1 MSWLSSILK
10 VAAPVAGVAVGAS
23 NPLLG
28 GLIGAAGGVADV
40 IGAEQ
45 AKQDAKKKAAE
56 AKAANEAR
64 YRQALGLYSDA
75 RTRALDLNSQ
85 VSKQDIADINAN
97 FDALSS
103 STAAS
108 LAARGMG
115 NTTIVPT
122 VMQGITRDRT
132 AALNAANDARLQRT
146 NRIDQDYTGSL
157 AQVVGSRVDN
167 GPSSADLATLGAAAG
182 QAQSALGGEL
192 KKVMEEMLKRQKPE
206 SPETNSW
213 LGKLLPSVFGNLQTG
228 VARTGAR

>member
-1 MSWLSSILK
+1 MGWLSSILK
-10 VAAPVAGVAVGAS
+10 IGAPIVGSAIGGPIGGAIGTAVGS
-23 NPLLG
+23 
-28 GLIGAAGGVADV
+28 GVDL

-45 AKQDAKKKAAE
+45 AKRDAKKQSAQ
-56 AKAANEAR
+56 AKAENEAR
-64 YRQALGLYSDA
+64 YRQALGLFTDA

-85 VSKQDIADINAN
+85 ISGQDIADINSN

-157 AQVVGSRVDN
+157 ARVVESRNDT
-167 GPSSADLATLGAAAG
+167 GPSSADLAMLGAAAG
-182 QAQSALGGEL
+182 QAQTALGGEL
-192 KKVMEEMLKRQKPE
+192 KKVMEEMMKRQKPAA
-206 SPETNSW
+206 PDTNSW
-213 LGKLLPSVFGNLQTG
+213 LGKMLPGVFGSLQSG
-228 VARTGAR
+228 QARTGF